1 MGYSKKAAV
10 AGGGRRTARR
20 MDGRQP
26 LFEGGTPARTDQTD
40 EDDNGDSSMTF
51 DRRRSELR
59 LAACAASIY
68 LVSIMKTKL
77 QNLTHTTRKI
87 VAARDEVER

>member
-1 MGYSKKAAV
+1 
-10 AGGGRRTARR
+10 
-20 MDGRQP
+20 
-26 LFEGGTPARTDQTD
+26 
-40 EDDNGDSSMTF
+40 MTF

-77 QNLTHTTRKI
+77 QNLTHTTP
-87 VAARDEVER
+87 VPF

>member
-1 MGYSKKAAV
+1 
-10 AGGGRRTARR
+10 
-20 MDGRQP
+20 
-26 LFEGGTPARTDQTD
+26 
-40 EDDNGDSSMTF
+40 MTF

-77 QNLTHTTRKI
+77 QNLTHTTDFSTSSEHGL
-87 VAARDEVER
+87 AQ

>member
-1 MGYSKKAAV
+1 
-10 AGGGRRTARR
+10 
-20 MDGRQP
+20 
-26 LFEGGTPARTDQTD
+26 
-40 EDDNGDSSMTF
+40 MTF